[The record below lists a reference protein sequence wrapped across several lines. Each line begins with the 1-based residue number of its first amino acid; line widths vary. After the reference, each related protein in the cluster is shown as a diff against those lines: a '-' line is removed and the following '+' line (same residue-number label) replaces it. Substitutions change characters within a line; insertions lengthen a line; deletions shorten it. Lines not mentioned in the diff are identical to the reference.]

1 MWTSVIHSLSLSLTH
16 TDRLT
21 HTSVSFESTVCT
33 APVSLGMDQFNFK
46 EKRLY
51 INGNL
56 RKDSVILHCVNS
68 QEDMGISLKVGAVTN
83 LIKDQKCKPWFRAK
97 SGVS

>member
-1 MWTSVIHSLSLSLTH
+1 
-16 TDRLT
+16 
-21 HTSVSFESTVCT
+21 
-33 APVSLGMDQFNFK
+33 MDQFKFE
-46 EKRLY
+46 EKKTEELLTERHRLY
-51 INGNL
+51 INSNL
-56 RKDSVILHCVNS
+56 HKGSVILHCVNS